1 MTGGEGEAVDV
12 VNGNNNNGS
21 IPNGD
26 SSPASSGDGGGG
38 VSQSTLRRQ
47 QQQQYLQQRQQ
58 QQQQQHHQHQQQQQ
72 FTSADPKVPPEML
85 FKISKKIAQLTKVIY
100 SLNTRNDDLE
110 LELGQVR
117 ASYEE
122 CLRRSKSNP
131 VSYFHKAKKYSCI
144 SDC

>member
-1 MTGGEGEAVDV
+1 MTGGEGEAGDV

-38 VSQSTLRRQ
+38 GVSQSTLRRQ

-58 QQQQQHHQHQQQQQ
+58 QQQQHHQHQQHQQ

-131 VSYFHKAKKYSCI
+131 VSYLCQAKNTPSI
-144 SDC
+144 SDS